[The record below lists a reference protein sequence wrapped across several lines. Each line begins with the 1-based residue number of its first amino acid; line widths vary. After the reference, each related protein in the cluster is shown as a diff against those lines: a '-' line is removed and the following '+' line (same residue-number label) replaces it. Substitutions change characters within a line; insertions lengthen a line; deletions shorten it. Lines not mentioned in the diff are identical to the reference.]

1 MAQWGN
7 MVIMRW
13 WNHNLW
19 WNVVVVQG
27 GNIVVAWLN
36 RCGME
41 AHTLHSFL
49 LPVIANLS
57 HHF

>member
-13 WNHNLW
+13 WN
-19 WNVVVVQG
+19 VVVVQG
-27 GNIVVAWLN
+27 GNIVVVWLN

-41 AHTLHSFL
+41 AHTLHSCL
-49 LPVIANLS
+49 LPVIANLC